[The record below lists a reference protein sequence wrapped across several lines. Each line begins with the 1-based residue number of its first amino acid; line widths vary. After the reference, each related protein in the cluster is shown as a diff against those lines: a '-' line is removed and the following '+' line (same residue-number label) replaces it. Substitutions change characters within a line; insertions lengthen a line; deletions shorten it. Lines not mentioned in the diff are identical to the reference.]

1 MTPINIFSIFLYK
14 LKVNILNIMSKNKKK
29 KISQKELERRKK
41 QAKMWHIA
49 THPNEE
55 YENAEKKRRDNYYN
69 SNNNSFEPIPL
80 N

>member
-1 MTPINIFSIFLYK
+1 
-14 LKVNILNIMSKNKKK
+14 MSKNKKK

-55 YENAEKKRRDNYYN
+55 YENAEKKRRDRCYLQLWSY
-69 SNNNSFEPIPL
+69 SQSGECTIRESEKAGKRV
-80 N
+80 